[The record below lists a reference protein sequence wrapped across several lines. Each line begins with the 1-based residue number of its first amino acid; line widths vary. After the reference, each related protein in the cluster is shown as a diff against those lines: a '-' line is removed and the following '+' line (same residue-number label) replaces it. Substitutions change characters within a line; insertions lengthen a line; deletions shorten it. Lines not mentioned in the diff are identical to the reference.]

1 MCILHIFIVTYLK
14 SLLDCAI
21 VCNVFAKCLETIKL
35 KTLKI
40 KNRLYSKANLV
51 HLKNIRSHLSAT

>member
-1 MCILHIFIVTYLK
+1 MFITCAEVTADSIAPSDTVYILHIFNVTYLK

-40 KNRLYSKANLV
+40 KNRL
-51 HLKNIRSHLSAT
+51 